1 MKKSISPDFNLKIAV
16 NRLLVHKPNT
26 DPPSRKEL
34 KHKIKNIIESNRELN
49 HRFMDFN
56 FAKEFKQMR
65 RTMNQFNSVQN
76 KKKKLVSKLSKENNF
91 FTQSYSNIIASLAI
105 KIDNSNITY
114 NTISHFNKKT
124 ENSVPSKENNFFYED
139 PLLLTKSKDLDT
151 FYTNENNP
159 NTRKDPS
166 LNYSKKLLLGLNSN
180 SPLNRVL
187 KVIERHEKK
196 KALNNYIGDGE
207 NISASERQNISSKSS
222 KNNTFE
228 KKPLSDRDKN
238 YFRNNTLLS
247 NKFIDPKKLKE
258 SNEIHMLKAYN
269 NSIKKMINSK
279 APDRKHTQKNVNI
292 EKLTLLLNKNHRK
305 SREINFG
312 KLDLQK
318 NDLRKSSRNVKFKTI
333 FSSKNI
339 LADMPKKLEDIKPTK
354 KHYSRNHQE
363 MSYFIKAGFD
373 TKQNTMHKSFK
384 RKLTK
389 MKKLKGSIQ
398 IQSIYNDFLKTKDT
412 VHQYELK
419 KEPKLKYL
427 YSLFS
432 DKHFKPFQK
441 QEQQNLKIR
450 KLDHELFWTVNEFN
464 NI

>member
-105 KIDNSNITY
+105 KIDNSSITY

>member
-1 MKKSISPDFNLKIAV
+1 MKKSSSPDFNLKIAV
-16 NRLLVHKPNT
+16 NRLMVHKKNT

-76 KKKKLVSKLSKENNF
+76 KKKKLVSKLSKENTY
-91 FTQSYSNIIASLAI
+91 FTKSYSNIIASLAI

-124 ENSVPSKENNFFYED
+124 ENPIPSKENNFFYED

-151 FYTNENNP
+151 FYINENNP

-187 KVIERHEKK
+187 KVIERHGKK
-196 KALNNYIGDGE
+196 KSLNSYFGDGE
-207 NISASERQNISSKSS
+207 NISVSGRQNISSKSS
-222 KNNTFE
+222 KNTFLE

-238 YFRNNTLLS
+238 YSRNNNLLS
-247 NKFIDPKKLKE
+247 QKLIDPKKIKE
-258 SNEIHMLKAYN
+258 YNEIYKLKAYN
-269 NSIKKMINSK
+269 KSIKKMINAK

-292 EKLTLLLNKNHRK
+292 ETLSSLLNKNHK
-305 SREINFG
+305 ESREVNFG
-312 KLDLQK
+312 KLDLPK
-318 NDLRKSSRNVKFKTI
+318 NDLRKSSRNAKFKAI
-333 FSSKNI
+333 FSSKNLLI
-339 LADMPKKLEDIKPTK
+339 DMPKKIEEIKPTK
-354 KHYSRNHQE
+354 KYYSRNYQE
-363 MSYFIKAGFD
+363 MSDFIKAGF
-373 TKQNTMHKSFK
+373 NTRQKNVHKSFK

-412 VHQYELK
+412 VHQYEIK

-432 DKHFKPFQK
+432 DNHFKPFQK
-441 QEQQNLKIR
+441 QEEQNLMIR
-450 KLDHELFWTVNEFN
+450 KLDRDLFWTVNEFN

>member
-16 NRLLVHKPNT
+16 NRLLVHKPNI

-65 RTMNQFNSVQN
+65 RTMNQFNNVQN

-105 KIDNSNITY
+105 KIDNSSITY

-159 NTRKDPS
+159 NSRKDPS

-187 KVIERHEKK
+187 KVIERHGKK
-196 KALNNYIGDGE
+196 KALNNYFGDGE
-207 NISASERQNISSKSS
+207 NISVSERQNISSKSS

-312 KLDLQK
+312 RLDLPK
-318 NDLRKSSRNVKFKTI
+318 NDLRKSTRNVKFKTI
-333 FSSKNI
+333 FSSKNL

-363 MSYFIKAGFD
+363 MGDFIKAGFD
-373 TKQNTMHKSFK
+373 TRQNTMHKSFK
-384 RKLTK
+384 KKLTK

-432 DKHFKPFQK
+432 DKQFKPFQK

-450 KLDHELFWTVNEFN
+450 KLDHELFWTVNEFS

>member
-105 KIDNSNITY
+105 KIDNSSITY

-187 KVIERHEKK
+187 KVIEKHEKK

>member
-1 MKKSISPDFNLKIAV
+1 MKKASSPDFNLKVAL
-16 NRLLVHKPNT
+16 NRLMIHKPHT

-56 FAKEFKQMR
+56 FAKEYKQMR

-76 KKKKLVSKLSKENNF
+76 KKKKLVSKLSKENYY
-91 FTQSYSNIIASLAI
+91 FTKSYSNIIASLVL
-105 KIDNSNITY
+105 KIDNSGITY

-124 ENSVPSKENNFFYED
+124 ENYVPSKEKNFFYED

-151 FYTNENNP
+151 FYINENNP
-159 NTRKDPS
+159 NSRKDPS

-187 KVIERHEKK
+187 KVIERHGKK
-196 KALNNYIGDGE
+196 KAHNNYFGDGE
-207 NISASERQNISSKSS
+207 NISVSERQNISSKSS
-222 KNNTFE
+222 KNTTLE

-238 YFRNNTLLS
+238 FFRNHTLLS

-258 SNEIHMLKAYN
+258 YNEIHMLKAYN
-269 NSIKKMINSK
+269 NSIKRMINAK
-279 APDRKHTQKNVNI
+279 APNRKQTQKIVNI
-292 EKLTLLLNKNHRK
+292 EKLSSLLNQNRRK
-305 SREINFG
+305 SINFD
-312 KLDLQK
+312 KSDLPK

-333 FSSKNI
+333 FSSKNVLI
-339 LADMPKKLEDIKPTK
+339 DMPKKLEDIKPTK
-354 KHYSRNHQE
+354 KHFSRNYQE
-363 MSYFIKAGFD
+363 MSDFIKAGFD
-373 TKQNTMHKSFK
+373 TRQNNMQKSFK
-384 RKLTK
+384 KKLAK

-432 DKHFKPFQK
+432 DNHFMSFQK
-441 QEQQNLKIR
+441 QEQQNLRIR
-450 KLDHELFWTVNEFN
+450 KLDHDLFWTINEFN
-464 NI
+464 NK

>member
-1 MKKSISPDFNLKIAV
+1 MKKASSPDFNLKIAV
-16 NRLLVHKPNT
+16 NKLLVHKPNT

-34 KHKIKNIIESNRELN
+34 KHKIKSIIESNRELN

-76 KKKKLVSKLSKENNF
+76 KKKKLVSKLSKENNY
-91 FTQSYSNIIASLAI
+91 FTKSYSNIVASLAI
-105 KIDNSNITY
+105 KLDNSSITY

-124 ENSVPSKENNFFYED
+124 ESSIPSKENNFFYED
-139 PLLLTKSKDLDT
+139 PLLLTKSKDLDN
-151 FYTNENNP
+151 FYINENNP
-159 NTRKDPS
+159 NSRKDPS

-187 KVIERHEKK
+187 KVIERHGKK
-196 KALNNYIGDGE
+196 KALNNYFGEGE

-222 KNNTFE
+222 KNTTLEN
-228 KKPLSDRDKN
+228 KPLSDRDKN
-238 YFRNNTLLS
+238 YFRNNNILS

-258 SNEIHMLKAYN
+258 YNEIHMLKAYN
-269 NSIKKMINSK
+269 NTIKKILNEK
-279 APDRKHTQKNVNI
+279 APNRKYTQKNVNI
-292 EKLTLLLNKNHRK
+292 EKLSELLNKNHRK

-339 LADMPKKLEDIKPTK
+339 LVDMPKKLEDIKPTK

-363 MSYFIKAGFD
+363 MSDFIKAGFD
-373 TKQNTMHKSFK
+373 TRHNKMHKSFK

-398 IQSIYNDFLKTKDT
+398 IQSIYNDFLKTKET
-412 VHQYELK
+412 VYQYEIK

-427 YSLFS
+427 YSLYS
-432 DKHFKPFQK
+432 DNQFKPFQK
-441 QEQQNLKIR
+441 QEQQNLRIK
-450 KLDHELFWTVNEFN
+450 KLDHDLFWTVNEFN
-464 NI
+464 NN